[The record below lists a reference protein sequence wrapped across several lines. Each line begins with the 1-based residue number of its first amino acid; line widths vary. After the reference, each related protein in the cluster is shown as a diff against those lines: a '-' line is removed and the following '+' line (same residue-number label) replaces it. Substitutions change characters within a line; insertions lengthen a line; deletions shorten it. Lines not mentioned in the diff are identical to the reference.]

1 MSVRAHFVYKMFTN
15 LLNESLF
22 MYCII
27 NIIVCVQRIIK
38 LNPLKIINQKA

>member
-22 MYCII
+22 TYCVI
-27 NIIVCVQRIIK
+27 NIIVFVYQIIK

>member
-22 MYCII
+22 TYCVI
-27 NIIVCVQRIIK
+27 NITVFAHQIIK